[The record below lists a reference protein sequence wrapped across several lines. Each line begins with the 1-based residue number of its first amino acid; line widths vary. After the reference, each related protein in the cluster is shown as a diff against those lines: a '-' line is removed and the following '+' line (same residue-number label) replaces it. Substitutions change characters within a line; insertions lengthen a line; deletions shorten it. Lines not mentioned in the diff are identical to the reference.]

1 MVELLLM
8 AVLLVLAVADWEA
21 EAGRWF
27 FFLCFHC
34 PLFLASLLFFLLFF
48 VLFQF
53 LLCFSPQKL
62 SFVPP
67 YFPQTIPQFPLFFF
81 FVYSFPLCFL
91 LCYVSVS
98 LNCPCS
104 SLLSKLSSYF
114 FLLFSP
120 FFFLLWLSVFIG
132 RGREDHPVLSCHGA
146 GQGGVG
152 RLLPLQSMVF
162 FFFRHGNRVRRHG
175 LH

>member
-1 MVELLLM
+1 MVLFSVFSLPSISALPPF
-8 AVLLVLAVADWEA
+8 LSP
-21 EAGRWF
+21 
-27 FFLCFHC
+27 FLCFVSVS
-34 PLFLASLLFFLLFF
+34 PLFFSSKT
-48 VLFQF
+48 
-53 LLCFSPQKL
+53 LLCSSLFPTNNSP
-62 SFVPP
+62 VP
-67 YFPQTIPQFPLFFF
+67 FIFF